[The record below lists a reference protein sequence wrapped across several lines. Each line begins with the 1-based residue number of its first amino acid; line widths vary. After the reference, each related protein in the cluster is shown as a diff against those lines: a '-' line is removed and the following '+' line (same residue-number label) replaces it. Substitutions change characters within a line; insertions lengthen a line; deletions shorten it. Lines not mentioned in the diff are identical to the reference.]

1 MAERVIQK
9 INAIIKRTAI
19 KGISKV
25 GVRVAAYARV
35 STDSEEQETSLI
47 AQEDYYRKK
56 ILEHPGWLFVKI
68 YIDHG
73 ISGLSINRREQFNRM
88 IEDCLAGQIDLILTK
103 SISRFARNTVDTVTI
118 VRKLKEKG
126 VGVYFEKE
134 NIYTLDSKGEFILTL
149 MSSLGQEESRSISEN
164 VQWGI
169 RKSFADGKVKVP
181 YKRFLGYDRGN
192 TKGAMVVNARHLARP
207 GKRNHHSSRKGLPQ
221 GVAYFENIS
230 LARQGSKSQDR
241 CGAVLPFGLVRRF
254 VARRWRGAFAA
265 VECGGVT

>member
-9 INAIIKRTAI
+9 INAIIKRTVI

-88 IEDCLAGQIDLILTK
+88 IEDCLA
-103 SISRFARNTVDTVTI
+103 
-118 VRKLKEKG
+118 
-126 VGVYFEKE
+126 
-134 NIYTLDSKGEFILTL
+134 
-149 MSSLGQEESRSISEN
+149 
-164 VQWGI
+164 
-169 RKSFADGKVKVP
+169 
-181 YKRFLGYDRGN
+181 
-192 TKGAMVVNARHLARP
+192 
-207 GKRNHHSSRKGLPQ
+207 
-221 GVAYFENIS
+221 
-230 LARQGSKSQDR
+230 
-241 CGAVLPFGLVRRF
+241 
-254 VARRWRGAFAA
+254 
-265 VECGGVT
+265 